1 MWVAFH
7 KDHLDHRVLKGI
19 KDPKDLRDPKDHLDH
34 KEHRG
39 HKGRLGHRGRKDHR
53 ERKDH
58 RCRKDH
64 RELEWLSPIP
74 KTPRLAIRR
83 YFLIWG
89 HPIPQPVST
98 RSLQTPQALTTRP
111 TEMVRLPATQ

>member
-7 KDHLDHRVLKGI
+7 KDHLDHRGLKGI

-39 HKGRLGHRGRKDHR
+39 HKGQLGHRG
-53 ERKDH
+53 
-58 RCRKDH
+58 RKDH

-83 YFLIWG
+83 YFPIWG

-98 RSLQTPQALTTRP
+98 RSLATQWVCGTRP
-111 TEMVRLPATQ
+111 MEHSPS